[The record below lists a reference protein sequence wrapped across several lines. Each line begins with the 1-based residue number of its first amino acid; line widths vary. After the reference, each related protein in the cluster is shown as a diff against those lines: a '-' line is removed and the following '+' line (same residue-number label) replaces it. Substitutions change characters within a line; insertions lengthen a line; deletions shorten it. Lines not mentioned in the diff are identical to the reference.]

1 MRLDKYLC
9 ECGCGTRS
17 EVKKII
23 KAGMVRIDGDVAK
36 KPEIKVDESTDE
48 VSVNGNPVRY
58 TKFVYY
64 MLNKPAGYVSA
75 TRDNKDRTVM
85 ELLDKKDLR
94 EDMFPVGRLDKDTEG
109 LLIISNDG
117 AMAHDV
123 LSPRKH
129 VDKTYY
135 VKVKGK
141 VKEEHV
147 EMFREGVD
155 IGEKSL
161 TLPAKLNIIKSLDVS
176 EVYLTISEGKFH
188 QVKRMF
194 KTAGLEVI
202 YLKRIKMGN
211 LELDDTL
218 IPGGYRP
225 LTDSELK
232 MLCERG

>member
-23 KAGMVRIDGDVAK
+23 KAGMVRIDGYVAK
-36 KPEIKVDESTDE
+36 KPEIKVDESADE

-94 EDMFPVGRLDKDTEG
+94 EDMFPVGRLDKDTE
-109 LLIISNDG
+109 
-117 AMAHDV
+117 
-123 LSPRKH
+123 H

-194 KTAGLEVI
+194 KAAGMEVI

>member
-23 KAGMVRIDGDVAK
+23 KAGMVRIDGDIAK
-36 KPEIKVDESTDE
+36 KPEIKIDESTDK

-117 AMAHDV
+117 AMAHDI

-147 EMFREGVD
+147 EMFSEGVD
-155 IGEKSL
+155 IGEKSR
-161 TLPAKLNIIKSLDVS
+161 TLPAKLNTIKSLDIS

-194 KTAGLEVI
+194 KAVGLEVI

-218 IPGGYRP
+218 IPGRYRP